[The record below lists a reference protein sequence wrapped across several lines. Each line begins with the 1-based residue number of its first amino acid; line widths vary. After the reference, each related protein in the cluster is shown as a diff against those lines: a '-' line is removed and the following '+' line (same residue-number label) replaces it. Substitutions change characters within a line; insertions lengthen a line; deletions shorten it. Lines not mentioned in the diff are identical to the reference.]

1 VNDFHEDDAEVS
13 ISLHNLQKK
22 YEGVD
27 GLARHLDSNTKV
39 SLRFV
44 STAANN
50 LSLYRPVSKEARA
63 TFKSALK
70 SNYNNSS

>member
-27 GLARHLDSNTKV
+27 GLARHLDSNTK
-39 SLRFV
+39 
-44 STAANN
+44 TGIEG
-50 LSLYRPVSKEARA
+50 SK
-63 TFKSALK
+63 SDL
-70 SNYNNSS
+70 